1 MTTRLENA
9 LNNHVSELK
18 AKGTA
23 KGDEMVI
30 TKILPPE
37 GANGPRYVVEGY
49 KQTFIKM
56 NSNSYLG
63 LSMRKEVIEAE
74 EEGTK
79 NFGVGP
85 GAVRFISGTHK
96 AHVDLEK
103 SIADSLPW
111 NFDGRYFPAYHQ

>member
-9 LNNHVSELK
+9 LNNHVNELK

-23 KGDEMVI
+23 KDDEMII

-49 KQTFIKM
+49 EQKFIKM

-74 EEGTK
+74 E
-79 NFGVGP
+79 
-85 GAVRFISGTHK
+85 
-96 AHVDLEK
+96 
-103 SIADSLPW
+103 
-111 NFDGRYFPAYHQ
+111 